1 MRLNYSNPQ
10 TVFRAKFSAITEKE
24 IRHAFNHLVLPN
36 QLESLCVEA
45 RQEIDLRVGCSFTR
59 HQTRFFREKYGDLG
73 KRIAFKNH
81 QKNVSL

>member
-24 IRHAFNHLVLPN
+24 IRHAFNNLVLPN

-45 RQEIDLRVGCSFTR
+45 RQEIDLRVSPINLSTIVDFVNF
-59 HQTRFFREKYGDLG
+59 FFRLFSK
-73 KRIAFKNH
+73 FKPSN
-81 QKNVSL
+81 